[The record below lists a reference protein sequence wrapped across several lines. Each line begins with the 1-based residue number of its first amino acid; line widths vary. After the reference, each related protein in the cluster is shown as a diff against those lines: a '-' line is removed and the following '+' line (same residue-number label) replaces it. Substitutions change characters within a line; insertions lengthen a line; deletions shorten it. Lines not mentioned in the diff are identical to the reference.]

1 MIYGASGWGFN
12 GDLQDVNW
20 DYVMKHTNRVR
31 SLDAGDCRW
40 KGAKNPI
47 ISPYAITQIQ
57 AAMSKRGWTQLFSNL
72 ETLHIFY
79 QDVSTRSSLPL
90 FVTSSLKCLYVS
102 SLFPDQPLRRSI
114 QDSLFDLTEKAGTL
128 RLRELHVSVI
138 QYWESTSEFTE
149 AVTSLVASQ
158 PSLHTLRLNLKIR
171 GEPLGTALANIVS
184 LKSLLVVGHLDTEAE
199 IHAVLEL
206 IPMCPD
212 LEEVLAVEVFHA
224 LHMNVTPTHYVPLP
238 RSWLNSHRLKT
249 VKCTAIDVTTLS
261 PHVINEMGQAW
272 PLLERL
278 ELVTYGA
285 SSEKRGI
292 PPWLVR
298 FFAAAFPETLVR
310 LGIVINFTVKT
321 EPHYPPVPSRF
332 SKLDVLAVGPSHIEP
347 QDMRSFAEL
356 VSTLV
361 PRGAR
366 VVCHESTEGDVGKR
380 WKQVNDMVGKEGFN
394 GGAGG
399 ESELD
404 DTRILPGA
412 SSKST

>member
-1 MIYGASGWGFN
+1 
-12 GDLQDVNW
+12 
-20 DYVMKHTNRVR
+20 MKHANRVR
-31 SLDAGDCRW
+31 SLDAGDCQW

-47 ISPYAITQIQ
+47 ISPDAVTQIQ
-57 AAMSKRGWTQLFSNL
+57 AAISKRGWTQLFSNL
-72 ETLHIFY
+72 ETLHIVY

-114 QDSLFDLTEKAGTL
+114 QDSLFDLTEKAGIL

-149 AVTSLVASQ
+149 SVTSLAASQ

-171 GEPLGTALANIVS
+171 GDPLGTALANLVS
-184 LKSLLVVGHLDTEAE
+184 LKTLLVVGHLDTEAE
-199 IHAVLEL
+199 THAVLEL
-206 IPMCPD
+206 IPTCPD

-249 VKCTAIDVTTLS
+249 LKCTAIDVTTLS
-261 PHVINEMGQAW
+261 PHIIKEMGQAW

-292 PPWLVR
+292 APWLLG
-298 FFAAAFPETLVR
+298 FFAAAFSETLIR
-310 LGIVINFTVKT
+310 LGIIINFTVRT
-321 EPHYPPVPSRF
+321 EPHYPPAPSRF
-332 SKLDVLAVGPSHIEP
+332 AKLEALAVGPSHIEP
-347 QDMRSFAEL
+347 QDMQPFAEL
-356 VSTLV
+356 VSALA
-361 PRGAR
+361 PRGAS
-366 VVCHESTEGDVGKR
+366 VVCSKTIEGDVGKR
-380 WKQVNDMVGKEGFN
+380 WKQVNDMVGKEDFN
-394 GGAGG
+394 GGAGAK
-399 ESELD
+399 SKLD
-404 DTRILPGA
+404 GT
-412 SSKST
+412 